1 MEGYVRD
8 TAFKVQSK
16 LGLEV
21 KGSAECVAACGHLH
35 WRFVGVACLWKSFS
49 MPSREADVGAT
60 TYGAPLEFVAVG
72 PAVFA
77 LSAWVS
83 ALR

>member
-21 KGSAECVAACGHLH
+21 EGSAECVAACGHLL
-35 WRFVGVACLWKSFS
+35 WCFVGVACLWQSFS
-49 MPSREADVGAT
+49 MPSREAGGGAT
-60 TYGAPLEFVAVG
+60 VPHWNLWLLVLLFAP
-72 PAVFA
+72 
-77 LSAWVS
+77 SAWVS